1 VLRVL
6 ERASGCPGVS
16 AMPRGRGHRLLVQGD
31 SGAAPFRIGF
41 DVIGAFDV
49 RRYSEGGLRERLLQ
63 VGLRVE

>member
-1 VLRVL
+1 M
-6 ERASGCPGVS
+6 A
-16 AMPRGRGHRLLVQGD
+16 RGRGHRLLVQGD